1 MPVEQI
7 NAALDRIVAADAEIN
22 KLGDGFRGDM
32 GPAEEPSWWKEGG
45 YLVFSDIGNILRM
58 KWPPTESVTLLR
70 ESTDY
75 ANGVSVKP
83 QTGHKRSQIFYGLP
97 FLV

>member
-1 MPVEQI
+1 M
-7 NAALDRIVAADAEIN
+7 
-22 KLGDGFRGDM
+22 
-32 GPAEEPSWWKEGG
+32 
-45 YLVFSDIGNILRM
+45 FSDIGNILRM

-83 QTGHKRSQIFYGLP
+83 QIGHKRWQIFDGFL